1 MSVNIDAGPK
11 TALVVGATGAIGRA
25 LVRQL
30 CEMRPDYG
38 RVLAWTRRP
47 LLYSHDKLFVE
58 EEVDFD
64 RMDKMPP
71 ERVHDIYC
79 ALGTTLKQ
87 AGSENEFL
95 HVDVGYP
102 KLLAKWGRKAGAQC
116 FVLLSAPGADAQSRC
131 FFLRAKGM
139 AEDAVRGARFRS
151 YIIVRPPL
159 IDDQREDFRLVELL
173 GISMFQLL
181 GRVLPQQLDKWR
193 PMSGGAVASAILS
206 VTQNPQAGEQVVY
219 PYETQLPPRADPIE
233 D

>member
-1 MSVNIDAGPK
+1 MKMNVDAGPK
-11 TALVVGATGAIGRA
+11 TALVVGATGVVGSA

-47 LLYSHDKLFVE
+47 LHYSHPKLFVE

-71 ERVHDIYC
+71 ERVQDIYC
-79 ALGTTLKQ
+79 TLGTTLKQ
-87 AGSENEFL
+87 AGSEEEFL

-102 KLLAKWGRKAGAQC
+102 RLLAKWGRKAGAQC
-116 FVLLSAPGADAQSRC
+116 FVLLSAPWADTQSRS
-131 FFLRAKGM
+131 FYLRAKGM

-151 YIIVRPPL
+151 FIIVRSPL
-159 IDDQREDFRLVELL
+159 IDGQREDFRPAELL
-173 GISMFQLL
+173 GISLFQLF
-181 GRVLPQQLDKWR
+181 GNVLPQQLEKWR
-193 PMSGGAVASAILS
+193 PMSGGAIASAILS
-206 VTQNPQAGEQVVY
+206 VTQNPQAGEQVIY

>member
-47 LLYSHDKLFVE
+47 LHYSHDKLFVE

-71 ERVHDIYC
+71 ERVQDIYC
-79 ALGTTLKQ
+79 TLGTTLKQ
-87 AGSENEFL
+87 AGSEEEFL

-102 KLLAKWGRKAGAQC
+102 RLLAKWGRSASCC
-116 FVLLSAPGADAQSRC
+116 FPRRGPMPSRAAFSC
-131 FFLRAKGM
+131 A
-139 AEDAVRGARFRS
+139 
-151 YIIVRPPL
+151 
-159 IDDQREDFRLVELL
+159 
-173 GISMFQLL
+173 
-181 GRVLPQQLDKWR
+181 
-193 PMSGGAVASAILS
+193 
-206 VTQNPQAGEQVVY
+206 
-219 PYETQLPPRADPIE
+219 PRAWPKTPCAARAFAATSSCARR
-233 D
+233 